1 MNSLF
6 IKDYERFTPHK
17 FKIFPF
23 LVRYIRN
30 HELRYV
36 FWGRKLAE
44 SKNRVW
50 KTICNII
57 IRKYRRKY
65 GLEMNFA
72 KIGGGY
78 SPYASMVYYCE

>member
-17 FKIFPF
+17 FSHF
-23 LVRYIRN
+23 LFLIRYIRN

-36 FWGRKLAE
+36 FWGRMLAA
-44 SKNRVW
+44 SKNKLSRI
-50 KTICNII
+50 ICDRIV
-57 IRKYRRKY
+57 RKYRRKY

-72 KIGGGY
+72 KIGGVLG
-78 SPYASMVYYCE
+78 